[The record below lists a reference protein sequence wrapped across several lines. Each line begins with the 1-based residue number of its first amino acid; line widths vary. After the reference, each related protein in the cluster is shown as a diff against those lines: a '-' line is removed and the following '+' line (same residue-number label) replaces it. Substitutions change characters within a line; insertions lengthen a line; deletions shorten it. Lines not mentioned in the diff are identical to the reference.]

1 MAGRARV
8 RIPALLLGGLVA
20 GAIVLGSWWAL
31 GSPSDPIDQ
40 NPVQALAFVA
50 SSPSCVDSGDRAAG
64 RRLTVVDVVGGASP
78 VRPVRT
84 TVDACGYRD
93 GQQVAVQYLAG
104 DISRARLSGTST
116 AGDTGSAGRLLPIGL
131 LVAGL
136 LAAAATIAL
145 VADGRRSRRRCG
157 ADEWATARHARISG
171 AEFLLFARSEPA
183 ASSRPVRRPAD
194 PASVAATPSTPG
206 LPRPARARRD
216 RCATRGPRAG
226 IRAGRRRSGLLV
238 RRSLGEPARR
248 AVHPPRRSGLE
259 QLVSRPARRWLTG
272 PAPGAVTVMP

>member
-1 MAGRARV
+1 MGKHGGVAGRARV

-50 SSPSCVDSGDRAAG
+50 SSPSCVDGGDRAAG
-64 RRLTVVDVVGGASP
+64 GRLTVVDVVGGASP

-145 VADGRRSRRRCG
+145 VADGRRSRRRRG

-194 PASVAATPSTPG
+194 PASVAATPRTAPVLLG
-206 LPRPARARRD
+206 RHARVETDAPLEVPAPA
-216 RCATRGPRAG
+216 
-226 IRAGRRRSGLLV
+226 SGLAAVDLV
-238 RRSLGEPARR
+238 YLYADLSASLHDELFTHRGAP
-248 AVHPPRRSGLE
+248 
-259 QLVSRPARRWLTG
+259 VSSS
-272 PAPGAVTVMP
+272 